1 VKKFLFPVIILVL
14 FSNLFSAE
22 VSFDSYVDKTKVSMQ
37 DYVRLSLEFTGEDVG
52 NIRTPDIKEIQN
64 FRNMGSSSS
73 SSSSIS
79 IVNGKMEKS
88 VTKTFTYNLKP
99 LKSGN
104 LLIPPLI
111 IQVNDQKFTTDPI
124 RINVTQTDQDN
135 RSNESTPLTGNGSV
149 SDKLSDNMFLVAE
162 ISKNSVYR
170 DEPVIVDYVLYTR
183 YEISNLSYANEPVFN
198 GFWKENI
205 YLADRFNFKRT
216 TYRNMS
222 FNSMLMRSVALY
234 PSKTGKLEIPSLEVL
249 VDIRTKST
257 SFFDFGSTKRYEI
270 KSKPL
275 IITVKDLPSEG
286 KPADFSGAVGRY
298 SIKSSVSTQELKVGE
313 SFTYTLEINGTGNL
327 NHFDLPELPEIKN
340 FRFIDPEITTQINDD
355 QISGKKVIKY
365 LVIAQEV
372 GTFTIP
378 SLSFS
383 YFDTQNQKYV
393 VRKTQPYQL
402 TVQEGNNIYIPSS
415 SAQSL
420 VTLEGSD
427 IGFIIRNTQLST
439 APIYFNSFLYWFL
452 IFICTLSLPI
462 VYLYYLKQKQLFSDK
477 DYVRQKQAA
486 RILKKYLKEASRKY
500 KIKDPEFYSDVHMGL
515 SNYLTDKLKIN
526 RGCSTK
532 MILDKLQ
539 NMVSK
544 ELSAEIES
552 LFLKCSQARF
562 MPGGFSQTDLEKDYQ
577 LLKKV
582 ISDLSRTK
590 F

>member
-1 VKKFLFPVIILVL
+1 MKKFLFPVIILVL
-14 FSNLFSAE
+14 FSKLFSAE
-22 VSFDSYVDKTKVSMQ
+22 VTFDSYVDKTKVSMN

-52 NIRTPDIKEIQN
+52 NIRTPGVKEIQN

-124 RINVTQTDQDN
+124 RINVTQTEQQN
-135 RSNESTPLTGNGSV
+135 GARESKSLTGNGS
-149 SDKLSDNMFLVAE
+149 DKLADNMFLVAE
-162 ISKNSVYR
+162 INKNNVYR
-170 DEPVIVDYVLYTR
+170 DEPVVVDYVLYTR

-249 VDIRTKST
+249 VDIRTQST

-275 IITVKDLPSEG
+275 TITVKDLPAEG
-286 KPADFSGAVGRY
+286 RPADFSGAVGNY
-298 SIKSSVSTQELKVGE
+298 SVKSSISSQELKVGE

-327 NHFDLPELPEIKN
+327 NHFDLPELTEIKN
-340 FRFIDPEITTQINDD
+340 FRFLDPEITTQINDD
-355 QISGKKVIKY
+355 QVSGKKVIKY

-415 SAQSL
+415 SAQS
-420 VTLEGSD
+420 VVSLEGTD
-427 IGFIIRNTQLST
+427 IGFIIRNTELST
-439 APIYFNSFLYWFL
+439 SPIYFNSFLYWFL
-452 IFICTLSLPI
+452 IFIITLSLPI

-477 DYVRQKQAA
+477 DYIRQKQASK
-486 RILKKYLKEASRKY
+486 ILKKYLKEASRKF
-500 KIKDPEFYSDVHMGL
+500 KFKDPEFYSDVHIGL
-515 SNYLTDKLKIN
+515 SNYLTDKIKIN
-526 RGCSTK
+526 RGSSTNL
-532 MILDKLQ
+532 ILEKLRSK
-539 NMVSK
+539 VS
-544 ELSAEIES
+544 EESLTEIQS
-552 LFLKCSQARF
+552 LFLKCSQVRF
-562 MPGGFSQTDLEKDYQ
+562 MPGGFSQDDLEADYQ

-582 ISDLSRTK
+582 ISELSRTK